1 MLDLD
6 VHKWQ
11 INLAKQ
17 YGLDGFAIITI
28 GSKGKITRKPIELRN
43 QCKEIDFP
51 YCLCWANESW
61 TRSWDGK
68 DQEVL
73 MRQEYGDESD

>member
-1 MLDLD
+1 M
-6 VHKWQ
+6 
-11 INLAKQ
+11 
-17 YGLDGFAIITI
+17 
-28 GSKGKITRKPIELRN
+28 RN
-43 QCKEIDFP
+43 QCKEIYFP

-73 MRQEYGDESD
+73 FIIVFRDFS